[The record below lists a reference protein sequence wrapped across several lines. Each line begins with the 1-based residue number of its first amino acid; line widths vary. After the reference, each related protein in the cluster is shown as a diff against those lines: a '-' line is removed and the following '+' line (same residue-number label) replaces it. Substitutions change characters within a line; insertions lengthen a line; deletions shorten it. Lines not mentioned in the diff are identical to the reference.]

1 MKLNKKMQAIIFIT
15 LILDQISKIVINTFL
30 KENASIKVLGKFFKL
45 TNVYNEGAAFSLFD
59 GSKVLLIIVS
69 VISILLL
76 LYMMKDFKAS
86 KLNNIAFGLIYG
98 GILGNL
104 IDRLFLGYVRDFL
117 DFNIFGF
124 HYPVFNLA
132 DSFIVI
138 GVIILIIDLIKGEK
152 NGVSSKRKQ

>member
-1 MKLNKKMQAIIFIT
+1 MKLNKKIQSIIFLS
-15 LILDQISKIVINTFL
+15 LILDQISKIVINTNL
-30 KENASIKVLGKFFKL
+30 KENESIKVIGSFFKL
-45 TNVYNEGAAFSLFD
+45 TNVFNEGAAFSLFD
-59 GSKVLLIIVS
+59 GSKVFLIIVS
-69 VISILLL
+69 IISILFL
-76 LYMMKDFKAS
+76 LYMMKDFKES

-138 GVIILIIDLIKGEK
+138 GVIILIIELIKGEK
-152 NGVSSKRKQ
+152 DGVSSK

>member
-15 LILDQISKIVINTFL
+15 LILDQISKIVINTSL

-59 GSKVLLIIVS
+59 GSKVFLIIIS

-76 LYMMKDFKAS
+76 LYMMKDFKNS

-104 IDRLFLGYVRDFL
+104 IDRLFLVYVRDFL

-152 NGVSSKRKQ
+152 NGVSSKRK

>member
-1 MKLNKKMQAIIFIT
+1 MKLNKKIQSIIFLS
-15 LILDQISKIVINTFL
+15 LILDQISKIVINTNL
-30 KENASIKVLGKFFKL
+30 KENESIKVIGSFFKL
-45 TNVYNEGAAFSLFD
+45 TNVFNEGAAFSLFD
-59 GSKVLLIIVS
+59 GSKVFLIIVS
-69 VISILLL
+69 IISILFL
-76 LYMMKDFKAS
+76 LYMMKDFKDS

-138 GVIILIIDLIKGEK
+138 GVITLIIDLIKGEK
-152 NGVSSKRKQ
+152 DGVSSKW

>member
-1 MKLNKKMQAIIFIT
+1 MKLNKKMQSIIFLS
-15 LILDQISKIVINTFL
+15 LILDQISKIVINTNL
-30 KENASIKVLGKFFKL
+30 KENESIKVIGSFFKL
-45 TNVYNEGAAFSLFD
+45 TNVFNEGAAFSLFD
-59 GSKVLLIIVS
+59 GSKVFLIIVS
-69 VISILLL
+69 IISILFL
-76 LYMMKDFKAS
+76 LYMMKDFKDS

-152 NGVSSKRKQ
+152 DGVSSK

>member
-1 MKLNKKMQAIIFIT
+1 MKLNKKIQSIIFLS
-15 LILDQISKIVINTFL
+15 LILDQISKIVINTNL
-30 KENASIKVLGKFFKL
+30 KENGSIKILGSFFKL
-45 TNVYNEGAAFSLFD
+45 TNVFNEGAAFSLFD
-59 GSKVLLIIVS
+59 GSKVFLIIVS
-69 VISILLL
+69 IISILFL
-76 LYMMKDFKAS
+76 LYMMKDFKDS
-86 KLNNIAFGLIYG
+86 KLNNMAFGLIYG

-138 GVIILIIDLIKGEK
+138 GIIILIIDLIKGEK
-152 NGVSSKRKQ
+152 DGVSSKW

>member
-1 MKLNKKMQAIIFIT
+1 MKLNKKIQSIIFLS
-15 LILDQISKIVINTFL
+15 LILDQISKIVINTNL
-30 KENASIKVLGKFFKL
+30 KENESIKVIGSFFKL
-45 TNVYNEGAAFSLFD
+45 TKVFNEGAAFSLFD
-59 GSKVLLIIVS
+59 GSKVFLIIVS
-69 VISILLL
+69 IISILFL
-76 LYMMKDFKAS
+76 LYMMKDFKDS
-86 KLNNIAFGLIYG
+86 KLNNIAFGFIFG

-152 NGVSSKRKQ
+152 DGVSSKW

>member
-1 MKLNKKMQAIIFIT
+1 MKLNKKIQSIIFLS
-15 LILDQISKIVINTFL
+15 LILDQISKIVINTNL
-30 KENASIKVLGKFFKL
+30 KENESIKILGSFFKL
-45 TNVYNEGAAFSLFD
+45 TNVFNEGAAFSLFD
-59 GSKVLLIIVS
+59 GSKVFLIIVS
-69 VISILLL
+69 IISILFL
-76 LYMMKDFKAS
+76 LYMMKDFKES
-86 KLNNIAFGLIYG
+86 KLNNIAFGFIFG

-152 NGVSSKRKQ
+152 DGVSSK

>member
-1 MKLNKKMQAIIFIT
+1 MKLNKKIQSIIFLS
-15 LILDQISKIVINTFL
+15 LILDQISKIVINTNL
-30 KENASIKVLGKFFKL
+30 KENESIKVIGSFFKL
-45 TNVYNEGAAFSLFD
+45 TKVFNEGAAFSLFD
-59 GSKVLLIIVS
+59 GSKVFLIIVS
-69 VISILLL
+69 IISILFL
-76 LYMMKDFKAS
+76 LYMMKDFKDS
-86 KLNNIAFGLIYG
+86 KLNNIAFGFIFG

-117 DFNIFGF
+117 DFNILGF

-152 NGVSSKRKQ
+152 DGVSSK

>member
-1 MKLNKKMQAIIFIT
+1 MKLNKKIQSIIFLS
-15 LILDQISKIVINTFL
+15 LILDQISKIVINTNL
-30 KENASIKVLGKFFKL
+30 KENESIKILGSFFKL
-45 TNVYNEGAAFSLFD
+45 TNVFNEGAAFSLFD
-59 GSKVLLIIVS
+59 GSKVFLIIVS
-69 VISILLL
+69 IISILFL
-76 LYMMKDFKAS
+76 LYMMKDFKDS
-86 KLNNIAFGLIYG
+86 KLNNIAFGFIFG

-152 NGVSSKRKQ
+152 DGVSSK

>member
-1 MKLNKKMQAIIFIT
+1 MKLNKKIQSIIFLS
-15 LILDQISKIVINTFL
+15 LILDQISKIVINTNL
-30 KENASIKVLGKFFKL
+30 KENESIKILGSFFKL
-45 TNVYNEGAAFSLFD
+45 TNVFNEGAAFSLFD
-59 GSKVLLIIVS
+59 GSKVFLIIVS
-69 VISILLL
+69 IISILFL
-76 LYMMKDFKAS
+76 LYMMKDFKES

-152 NGVSSKRKQ
+152 DGVSSK

>member
-15 LILDQISKIVINTFL
+15 LILDQISKIVINTSL

-59 GSKVLLIIVS
+59 GSKVFLIIIS

-76 LYMMKDFKAS
+76 LYMMKDFKNS
-86 KLNNIAFGLIYG
+86 KLNYIAFGLIYG

-152 NGVSSKRKQ
+152 NGVSSKRK